1 MTVPSFRAKKPP
13 PAGNIVRAG
22 ILRLSAL
29 SERTG
34 FDVSFGEVLEGEP
47 VALPEDSC
55 EVSCRSTCAATI
67 LRLAAFCG
75 ACGNIRR
82 VGLEYLQ
89 QLPAATSPR
98 MITSEPATATEAFHV
113 AREV

>member
-1 MTVPSFRAKKPP
+1 MNDERVSDNLVVASAPRA
-13 PAGNIVRAG
+13 IVRKVAM
-22 ILRLSAL
+22 
-29 SERTG
+29 
-34 FDVSFGEVLEGEP
+34 LE
-47 VALPEDSC
+47 DC

-98 MITSEPATATEAFHV
+98 MITSEPATATETFHV

>member
-1 MTVPSFRAKKPP
+1 MNVVGVSDNLIVASAPRAIFRKVAM
-13 PAGNIVRAG
+13 
-22 ILRLSAL
+22 
-29 SERTG
+29 
-34 FDVSFGEVLEGEP
+34 LE
-47 VALPEDSC
+47 DC

-75 ACGNIRR
+75 ACGNDRR

-89 QLPAATSPR
+89 QLLAATSSR
-98 MITSEPATATEAFHV
+98 MITSGPATATEMFHV